1 MSRQEWE
8 LQSPLHIAAY
18 SGNVAKLEELLKTC
32 ESRSFPNSLH
42 TDKTTAFHVGDV
54 DLVEEFG
61 RTPLMYSAMAER
73 EECVVALL
81 RHGALI
87 TLQDSNGQ
95 TALHWAALTVS

>member
-1 MSRQEWE
+1 M
-8 LQSPLHIAAY
+8 L
-18 SGNVAKLEELLKTC
+18 
-32 ESRSFPNSLH
+32 
-42 TDKTTAFHVGDV
+42 GDV

-87 TLQDSNGQ
+87 TFQDSNGQ